1 MRNSFAVRLVIAFA
15 VVGLV
20 AAAVTALLVNL
31 AFGSRFADYLEDRQD
46 ERRSHLVQSLADGYR
61 QAGGWDD
68 LELDRRASVALMDG
82 GTARIEDLDGTLI
95 WESQADPMAEWHRQ
109 MMGTGPLGEE
119 RRAPIEVDGE
129 IVGLAV
135 TQLPQ
140 AGVLPQDVA
149 FRTSINRL
157 LVIGAAVT
165 GLVALLLGAAV
176 ARRATA
182 PARALT
188 AAARTFEAGDRSAR
202 VPADRGDEF
211 GEMAKAFNRM
221 ADTVAAEDRLRR
233 DFAADVA
240 HELRTPLMILRGEI
254 EAMQDGVT
262 EPTPAALA
270 SLREETLRL
279 GRLVDDLE
287 TLARADAAGFSLQRV
302 PTSLDAMVSD
312 VVAEYVPIFA
322 ERGIELWTT
331 IDEEVVVDVD
341 PVRIRQVVT
350 NLLSNAAKFTPEG
363 GRARVGVERSADSAV
378 VVVWNSG
385 PGITPEDQPHVF
397 DRFYRGQRAAVGGSG
412 IGLTVVSDLVS
423 AHGGR
428 VDVTS
433 SDADG
438 TTFTVRLPAHLEG
451 FAGQGSSAYRQGAA

>member
-1 MRNSFAVRLVIAFA
+1 MNRSFAVRLVVAFA
-15 VVGLV
+15 VVGLI

-31 AFGSRFADYLEDRQD
+31 AFGSRFTEYLEDRQD
-46 ERRSHLVQSLADGYR
+46 ERRTHLVQSLEDGYR
-61 QAGGWDD
+61 QAGGWDAP
-68 LELDRRASVALMDG
+68 ELDRRASVALMDG
-82 GTARIEDLDGTLI
+82 GTVRIEDRDGTLI

-119 RRAPIEVDGE
+119 RRAPIEVGGE
-129 IVGLAV
+129 IVGIAV

-165 GLVALLLGAAV
+165 GLVALLLGAGV

-188 AAARTFEAGDRSAR
+188 AAARTFESGDRTAR
-202 VPADRGDEF
+202 VPADRADEF
-211 GEMAKAFNRM
+211 GEMAQAFNRM
-221 ADTVAAEDRLRR
+221 ADTVVAEDRLRR

-254 EAMQDGVT
+254 EALQDGVT

-302 PTSLDAMVSD
+302 PTSLDA
-312 VVAEYVPIFA
+312 VVREVAAEYAPIFA
-322 ERGIELWTT
+322 ERGIDLQTVA
-331 IDEEVVVDVD
+331 DEDVVADVD

-350 NLLSNAAKFTPEG
+350 NLLSNAAKFTPDG
-363 GRARVGVERSADSAV
+363 GRARVGVEREAGSAV
-378 VVVWNSG
+378 IAVWNSG
-385 PGITPEDQPHVF
+385 PGIAVADLPHVF
-397 DRFYRGQRAAVGGSG
+397 DRFYRGQRATASGSG
-412 IGLTVVSDLVS
+412 IGLTVVSDLVT
-423 AHGGR
+423 AHGGS
-428 VDVTS
+428 VDVAS
-433 SDADG
+433 SEVDG
-438 TTFTVRLPAHLEG
+438 TTFTVRLPGHFDSLIR
-451 FAGQGSSAYRQGAA
+451 QGSSSTYSQ